1 MNTLVIPR
9 VRALVL
15 LGMLAMVACAAPPRG
30 TTTDPGRRTEPKDAV
45 EPSASEPQQPYDFE
59 REGTF
64 PAPARDVTFEEDR
77 LPPRPENVDA
87 ARLTGSEVRSSELDE
102 PEQRVPDERREPTVT
117 TPAPPSVTTPAPAK
131 PAPMRMGFRVQLIA
145 AADRVEAE
153 QFAREARSRL
163 GVAIHVEFEAP
174 YYKVRA
180 GDFVDRADALV
191 LRDRARASGY
201 EGAWVTSTR
210 IAAGSQSGS

>member
-1 MNTLVIPR
+1 MNIKAIPRARVLLLLGTLV
-9 VRALVL
+9 
-15 LGMLAMVACAAPPRG
+15 MVGCAAPPRG
-30 TTTDPGRRTEPKDAV
+30 TATDAGRRAEPEDAAK
-45 EPSASEPQQPYDFE
+45 PSASEEPQPYEFE

-64 PAPARDVTFEEDR
+64 PAPTRDVTFEEDQ

-87 ARLTGSEVRSSELDE
+87 ARLTGSEVRSTELDE
-102 PEQRVPDERREPTVT
+102 PGQRAPDERREPTVA
-117 TPAPPSVTTPAPAK
+117 TPAPPSVTTPAPVK

-191 LRDRARASGY
+191 LRDRARATGY

-210 IAAGSQSGS
+210 IAGGSQSGS